1 MTQIK
6 NETVIAKLNA
16 KNDIM
21 LTVENKIR
29 KFHTPETNIELA
41 EEEFSSFLK
50 IEKDDKIT
58 NKKKFEKL
66 SKILE
71 LCEIN
76 PKYNFYYL
84 LYFSKCL
91 NNNNEAEFYIDQEIL
106 NFTLTKEDYS
116 QLYNKF
122 QRNIFCELFNL
133 LKLCHD
139 KNNTIKIDADNN
151 YNNFNIPLIKAPEK
165 FRLNLYKHRINESNP
180 DIRNKISNY
189 RDLILEM
196 EKKFKYINLEEKE
209 INILIYFFI
218 LCLTEVNN
226 EKSKIWVTNYFN
238 QFLNPKSQILQN
250 QKIKGFCLYS
260 SNDINNSKIIVQ
272 DPDNNDFII
281 CNKFEA
287 KLINGNNYVISNLI
301 KEFSFHFDVPIDII
315 LKRNESF
322 HYYCNN
328 NRHIIE
334 DEEIFVDFKNYFIEL
349 IHSKLMKEVLEKY
362 HKNIIELIECNCF
375 GGLFY
380 NDEYIKTLPIYDLIA
395 DGYTDKDIV
404 PLLYL
409 LYLIF
414 L

>member
-1 MTQIK
+1 MMLKKKRKSKSINNSDYDSINPKKKIKNDVEISGFSQNILTQIK

-209 INILIYFFI
+209 INILIYFF
-218 LCLTEVNN
+218 
-226 EKSKIWVTNYFN
+226 
-238 QFLNPKSQILQN
+238 
-250 QKIKGFCLYS
+250 LY
-260 SNDINNSKIIVQ
+260 
-272 DPDNNDFII
+272 
-281 CNKFEA
+281 
-287 KLINGNNYVISNLI
+287 YV
-301 KEFSFHFDVPIDII
+301 
-315 LKRNESF
+315 
-322 HYYCNN
+322 
-328 NRHIIE
+328 
-334 DEEIFVDFKNYFIEL
+334 
-349 IHSKLMKEVLEKY
+349 
-362 HKNIIELIECNCF
+362 
-375 GGLFY
+375 
-380 NDEYIKTLPIYDLIA
+380 
-395 DGYTDKDIV
+395 
-404 PLLYL
+404 
-409 LYLIF
+409 
-414 L
+414 